1 MVLLATDGQGT
12 NRQCQNNKQERMMT
26 TEREI
31 FIERRGPVALIALG
45 PDRQPAILGYALV
58 KALSEAMEALDQD
71 PEIRVIILTGGE
83 RVFAAGANLAEMAS
97 KGPFDGRLR
106 ERFVL
111 RDRINRVAKPIIAA
125 VAGAA
130 LGGGSELAMCC
141 DIILAADNARFG
153 QPEIL
158 FGIIP
163 GSGGTQRLARLVGKH
178 KAMEMVLTGE
188 PVNAEEA
195 RQLGIVNRV
204 VPQAELL
211 DAAWTMAASIAAKPA
226 LAVKAAKESILA
238 AFNTGLNEGLAI
250 ERGHFWMLLASEDA
264 NEGMNAFVEK
274 RKPVFKGK

>member
-1 MVLLATDGQGT
+1 MVFLTKEGQGT
-12 NRQCQNNKQERMMT
+12 NRQFQNNKQERIMT

-31 FIERRGPVALIALG
+31 SIERRGPVALIALG

>member
-163 GSGGTQRLARLVGKH
+163 GSGGTQRLARRVGKH

>member
-1 MVLLATDGQGT
+1 MVFLTKEGQGT
-12 NRQCQNNKQERMMT
+12 NRQFQNNKQERMMT

-31 FIERRGPVALIALG
+31 SIERRGPIALIALG

-58 KALSEAMEALDQD
+58 KALCEAMEALDQD

-83 RVFAAGANLAEMAS
+83 RVFAAGANLAEMAN

-178 KAMEMVLTGE
+178 KAMEMVLTGD

>member
-1 MVLLATDGQGT
+1 MVFLTKEGQGT
-12 NRQCQNNKQERMMT
+12 NRQFQNNKQERMMT

-31 FIERRGPVALIALG
+31 SIERRGPVALIALG

-58 KALSEAMEALDQD
+58 KALCEAMEALDQD

-83 RVFAAGANLAEMAS
+83 RVFAAGANLAEMAN

-178 KAMEMVLTGE
+178 KAMEMVLTGD

>member
-211 DAAWTMAASIAAKPA
+211 DAAWAMAASIAAKPA